1 MTIKSIQ
8 SIQSPIFISYTRKDR
23 DAVMPFVSYLEEEL
37 GTDCWIDL
45 DGVETGDQFEDVI
58 IRAIDSSKI
67 VLFMLSENSL
77 SSAWTKREVYYAE
90 SEKKKIVPVVIDDKG
105 YRGWF
110 KFHFGN
116 LDYIDIASKEQRT
129 KLLRNIRDW
138 LGIEHQAI
146 IEQSTKTMKRDR
158 KWSSLSYLMPLIAV
172 SIIAVGIGIWSYFSS
187 DETVSKA
194 SGIVEGHEYV
204 DLQLPS
210 GLKWARCNIGAEE
223 PEGFGYYYAWGE
235 TEQKPNYTWYTY
247 KFSIGDSLLTKYN
260 FSNEEG
266 LVDSIFIL
274 QDIDDVAR
282 SAWGGGWR
290 MPNSIEYRELIDN
303 CDYSWEKVN
312 GVWGGLLKSRKNG
325 NTIFFPAAGSRISS
339 GKWGEKEVECWTV
352 DIGAY
357 NPWLANHVTMD
368 SLSADVDNTI
378 RDLGR
383 PIRAVFK

>member
-1 MTIKSIQ
+1 MIIKNN
-8 SIQSPIFISYTRKDR
+8 QSPIFISYTRKDKE
-23 DAVMPFVSYLEEEL
+23 AVIPFIVDLENEL
-37 GTDCWIDL
+37 GIDCWIDL
-45 DGVETGDQFEDVI
+45 DGIESGDQFEDVI
-58 IRAIDSSKI
+58 IRAIDSSQI

-90 SEKKKIVPVVIDDKG
+90 GEKKKIVPIVIDNKG

-116 LDYIDIASKEQRT
+116 LDYVDISSKEQRAR
-129 KLLRNIRDW
+129 LLMNLRDW
-138 LGIEHQAI
+138 LGIER
-146 IEQSTKTMKRDR
+146 STKEQVDKAMTSYRKRNKR
-158 KWSSLSYLMPLIAV
+158 KYLIPLLLIFAIV
-172 SIIAVGIGIWSYFSS
+172 TGILVWAYCISGA
-187 DETVSKA
+187 TVSKA

-210 GLKWARCNIGAEE
+210 GVRWARCNIGANE
-223 PEGFGYYYAWGE
+223 PEEFGYYFGWGE
-235 TEQKPNYTWYTY
+235 TEQKPNYTWDTY

-266 LVDSIFIL
+266 LVDSIFVL

-290 MPNSIEYRELIDN
+290 MPTSIEYRELIDN

-339 GKWGEKEVECWTV
+339 SKWDENEVECWTV

-368 SLSADVDNTI
+368 SLSVDVENTI
-378 RDLGR
+378 RNLGR
-383 PIRAVFK
+383 PVRAVVK